1 MTDPL
6 RSIWE
11 LSGEIK
17 VSAGVGLVVKT
28 SHFSPNHNRVG
39 IQGFGFA
46 LSSNST
52 LSPKPHRSHVIHP
65 ISLSKAL
72 NPKVPAAA
80 NMSGTC

>member
-11 LSGEIK
+11 LSGELK

-28 SHFSPNHNRVG
+28 SHFSPNHNKVW

-46 LSSNST
+46 LSSN
-52 LSPKPHRSHVIHP
+52 
-65 ISLSKAL
+65 
-72 NPKVPAAA
+72 
-80 NMSGTC
+80 